1 MKIQGHTLR
10 KIGQHMMNHV
20 SKNSASIKD
29 DAYFNALCRH
39 GESLALIGLPF
50 YPTKPTTEEL
60 EFAKVYVKE
69 NM

>member
-1 MKIQGHTLR
+1 MKIGAHSLR
-10 KIGQHMMNHV
+10 KIGQHMMNKA
-20 SKNSASIKD
+20 SKECLSIKD

-50 YPTKPTTEEL
+50 YPTKPTSEEL
-60 EFAKVYVKE
+60 EFAKAYVKE